1 VDSSGF
7 QKRRTSSSRRQQ
19 QKRRSFLNTNAQ
31 TSCPNPSQCEATPTF
46 LAAGSQEEA
55 AATSSGEKEE
65 EDSDDDVDDNAVRGR
80 NCNTTTAKS

>member
-31 TSCPNPSQCEATPTF
+31 KSLPNPSQCEATPTF
-46 LAAGSQEEA
+46 LAAVSQEEA
-55 AATSSGEKEE
+55 AATSCGEEE
-65 EDSDDDVDDNAVRGR
+65 EDDDDDAVRGR